1 MMLRENR
8 QEAKSPLVVVALP
21 LAYREGVD
29 EYNGIMRYLR
39 ETGKKWDMRLVRHS
53 FSAALF
59 DDFPIDDIAGVICGM
74 DFRPGLV
81 SYEPR
86 FPEDALELLARHDI
100 PVVGIDLPDIPQLK
114 RKGVRRAFLSI
125 DSELIGRKAAQYLA
139 KAGNYAAFGFVGAF
153 NASAWSRDRGAFF
166 VRELRHLGRRS
177 VSIFQDDTL
186 HGRNALLP
194 WLKSLPKPAAVFAS
208 NDHCADV
215 VLKTCAQ
222 GGVRVPED
230 LAVLGVDDDPIF
242 CIHTNPS
249 LSSLH
254 PDCEA
259 EGYLAAQALDSF
271 LSGRRPRVRMVV
283 GGDMTVTARMSTA
296 PSSPAGRLVRRA
308 DEIIAVR
315 ACMGL
320 NADVLAGTL
329 GISRRLLDLRYRQI
343 NGKSV
348 RTSIE
353 EVRLKR
359 VRQLLSGTRLSHCEI
374 ARSCGYKSDSYL
386 EHVFIKRFG
395 QSMSEF
401 RKAGASKKTVK

>member
-8 QEAKSPLVVVALP
+8 QEAKPPLVVVALP

-29 EYNGIMRYLR
+29 EYNGVMRYLR
-39 ETGKKWDMRLVRHS
+39 ETGMMWDMRLIRHS
-53 FSAALF
+53 FSAAIF
-59 DDFPIDDIAGVICGM
+59 DDFPIEEVSGVICGM
-74 DFRPGLV
+74 DFRQGLV

-100 PVVGIDLPDIPQLK
+100 PVVGIDLPDIPRLK

-139 KAGNYAAFGFVGAF
+139 KSGDCAAFGFVGAF

-166 VRELRHLGRRS
+166 VRELRRLGRRR
-177 VSIFQDDTL
+177 VSIFQDDAL

-208 NDHCADV
+208 NDHCADI
-215 VLKTCAQ
+215 VLKACAQ

-230 LAVLGVDDDPIF
+230 MLVLGVDDDPIF
-242 CIHTNPS
+242 CIHTTPS

-254 PDCEA
+254 PDFEA
-259 EGYLAAQALDSF
+259 EGYLAAQTLERF
-271 LSGRRPRVRMVV
+271 LSGRRLRARTVV

-296 PSSPAGRLVRRA
+296 PFSPAGRLVRRA
-308 DEIIAVR
+308 DEIIDSR

-320 NADVLAGTL
+320 NADVLAGAL
-329 GISRRLLDLRYRQI
+329 GVSRRLLDLRYRQI

-353 EVRLKR
+353 EARLKR
-359 VRQLLSGTRLSHCEI
+359 AQQLLSGTRLSHGEI
-374 ARSCGYKSDSYL
+374 ARSCGYKSESYL

-401 RKAGASKKTVK
+401 RQAGASKKTAK